1 MLISAESHPKD
12 HNFNEKVL
20 QFGTGVLLRGLCDYL
35 IDKANK
41 KGMFRGSIVVVK
53 SMGSDVS
60 DFGDQDNQYTCCI
73 RGILNGETVK
83 ENTVVSSISRVL
95 TAQND
100 WDAILETAKDPEMQV
115 IISNTTEVG
124 LQYFAEDPASN
135 TAPESFPGKLTAW
148 LKTRF
153 EAGLP
158 GVVIIP
164 TELIVDNGR
173 VLKDLV
179 MRQIQEQKLDHNFAS
194 WVENEN
200 EFCSSLVDRI
210 VPGKPD
216 GEELQELYKEIGYE
230 DNLLIKAEAYKLW
243 AIEGGEKVR
252 DILTF
257 ADADKGVVIDKN
269 ITQYRELKLRML
281 NAPHTLMCALCYL
294 AGFETVKEALNDE
307 LMEKFITILMLT
319 ELAPAMP
326 AEIDQKVVQR
336 YGRDIIDRFRNPY
349 LDHQWHSI
357 TFQYTMKLKMR
368 AVPLLM
374 NYYDVFGT
382 VPHYFSRGFAAYL
395 LFMKA
400 IKERDG
406 KYYGELDG
414 KEYVINDDQAAWY
427 YEMWQNTDAQTLTH
441 EALKNEDFWEIDLT
455 HLEGFEESV
464 ATHLSN
470 MSSIGVKAVASA
482 LNVFA

>member
-1 MLISAESHPKD
+1 L
-12 HNFNEKVL
+12 
-20 QFGTGVLLRGLCDYL
+20 
-35 IDKANK
+35 KARFDA
-41 KGMFRGSIVVVK
+41 G
-53 SMGSDVS
+53 
-60 DFGDQDNQYTCCI
+60 
-73 RGILNGETVK
+73 LNG
-83 ENTVVSSISRVL
+83 
-95 TAQND
+95 
-100 WDAILETAKDPEMQV
+100 V
-115 IISNTTEVG
+115 I
-124 LQYFAEDPASN
+124 
-135 TAPESFPGKLTAW
+135 
-148 LKTRF
+148 
-153 EAGLP
+153 
-158 GVVIIP
+158 IIP
-164 TELIVDNGR
+164 TELIVDNGS

-179 MRQIQEQKLDHNFAS
+179 MRQIKEQKLDQGFAS

-216 GEELQELYKEIGYE
+216 GEELEQLYKEIGYE

-243 AIEGGEKVR
+243 AIEGGEKVK

-257 ADADKGVVIDKN
+257 ADADKGIIIDKN

-326 AEIDQKVVQR
+326 GEIDQKVAQR

-349 LDHQWHSI
+349 LDHHWHSI

-368 AVPLLM
+368 AIPLLI
-374 NYYDVFGT
+374 NYYEVFGT

-400 IKERDG
+400 VKEKDG
-406 KYYGELDG
+406 KYYGELNG
-414 KEYVINDDQAAWY
+414 NEYVINDDQAGWY
-427 YEMWQNTDAQTLTH
+427 FKKWQNSDAGTLSH
-441 EALKNEDFWEIDLT
+441 EALSNVQFWEMDLT
-455 HLEGFEESV
+455 QLKGFEESV

-470 MSSIGVKAVASA
+470 MKSIGVKAVASA

>member
-1 MLISAESHPKD
+1 MQLSEETHPKD
-12 HNFNEKVL
+12 HNFHEKVL

-53 SMGSDVS
+53 SMGTNIS
-60 DFGDQDNQYTCCI
+60 DFTEQNNQYTVCT
-73 RGILNGETVK
+73 RGVVNGDPVK
-83 ENTVVSSISRVL
+83 ENTIVSSISRVL

-100 WDAILETAKDPEMQV
+100 WEAILETAKNPDMQV
-115 IISNTTEVG
+115 VVSNTTEVG
-124 LQYFAEDPASN
+124 LQFFNEDPN
-135 TAPESFPGKLTAW
+135 VEGAPSSFPGKLTAW
-148 LKTRF
+148 LKVRF

-164 TELIVDNGR
+164 TELLVDNGQ
-173 VLKDLV
+173 VLKDLIL
-179 MRQIQEQKLDHNFAS
+179 RQIDEQGLDKDFRA

-200 EFCSSLVDRI
+200 KFCSSLVDRI
-210 VPGKPD
+210 VPGKPA
-216 GEELQELYKEIGYE
+216 GEELQSLYKEIGYE
-230 DNLLIKAEAYKLW
+230 DKLLIKAEAYRLW
-243 AIEGGEKVR
+243 AIEGDDKVR
-252 DILTF
+252 DILSF
-257 ADADKGVVIDKN
+257 VDADKGVVIDKD
-269 ITQYRELKLRML
+269 IKQYRELKLRVL
-281 NAPHTLMCALCYL
+281 NAPHTLMSGLSFL

-319 ELAPAMP
+319 ELAPALP
-326 AEIDQKVVQR
+326 SFIDQKVAQR
-336 YGRDIIDRFRNPY
+336 YGREIIDRFRNPF
-349 LDHQWHSI
+349 LDHKWHSI

-374 NYYDVFGT
+374 SYYDTFGT
-382 VPHYFSRGFAAYL
+382 VPHYFSRGVAAYL

-400 IKERDG
+400 VKEKDG
-406 KYYGELDG
+406 KYYGELNG
-414 KEYVINDDQAAWY
+414 EEYVINDDQAAWY
-427 YEMWQNTDAQTLTH
+427 YEMWQKHDVKELTKA
-441 EALKNEDFWEIDLT
+441 ALSNEDFWEIDLT

-470 MSSIGVKAVASA
+470 MMSIGVKAVASA